1 VHLRKSADEGMRV
14 SAEVGLRWE
23 KMEGTGQLP
32 QRRRLGR
39 EWREGWEGLRT
50 EKPDCLGATV
60 DLGPRGGLDVTA
72 LPHRGPAPLRCPSHL
87 IPATDHRE
95 QGPGGLSSRPL
106 QRLSQGADPPVSR
119 PPTSVSGAG
128 SPDAIT

>member
-1 VHLRKSADEGMRV
+1 VHLRKRADEGMRV

-50 EKPDCLGATV
+50 EKPDCLKASR

-72 LPHRGPAPLRCPSHL
+72 IRVAAPPPCAAHLTSFSQLTTGSRDRRLELPAAAAPQPGSRPFGL
-87 IPATDHRE
+87 PATDISKRR
-95 QGPGGLSSRPL
+95 GL
-106 QRLSQGADPPVSR
+106 A
-119 PPTSVSGAG
+119 
-128 SPDAIT
+128 